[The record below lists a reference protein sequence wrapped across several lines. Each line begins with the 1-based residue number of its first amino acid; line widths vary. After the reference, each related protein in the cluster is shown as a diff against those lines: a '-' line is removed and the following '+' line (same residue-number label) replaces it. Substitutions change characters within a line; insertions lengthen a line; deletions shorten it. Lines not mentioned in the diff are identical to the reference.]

1 MNQKTIISIVVPVYN
16 SKEYLPT
23 CLGSLINQ
31 TIGAD
36 KMEIILVDDGS
47 TDGSVEYLKEFADQN
62 KNVKLFCLPHNT
74 GDAGYVRNIGIKAA
88 TGDWLFCVDS
98 DDWLGP
104 EALERLVKHAEEWDS
119 DVVQGKMINV
129 DGVGRKGKTAYFNSN
144 RESIVNGE
152 LAMEKILS
160 ETVGPWRLIKMD
172 LLKTNHI
179 LFPEGMWPHDVIFM
193 LEVLFAAKHIS
204 IANDYEYYF
213 LRRDS
218 YRNGGLSKTTSMPP
232 AKRPDRIV
240 KSMQRVFDVIDKNSK
255 EPMEYLIVITKI
267 FFYQLGH
274 AIAQIGAYAE
284 QSPEQYCE
292 RGKIFKEK
300 LWERVQRYYTP
311 ELRALLPV
319 TKAVRWDYA
328 QHGIYDE
335 SEIAILPFCTPKAVN
350 SMKLR
355 PDVAENSQNVSRL
368 PELSVLAE
376 DTWQRLRG
384 KAIKAAVICV
394 TDVKSVENLKILV
407 TGTYDYPLLI
417 TEQPEICPVLQYND
431 QLLFAESTIVRK
443 DVWGEPY
450 QGRGRW
456 EAVFSVKEW
465 IKNMESK
472 IKIGFY
478 YRYDEKQAAVI
489 NSYRDDRFAES
500 AVSITMTDAGNADIY
515 YKALL
520 NLGNLIERGSVDE
533 QLKNA
538 KKTIKQYTAKEKELK
553 GKLNQVKGKL
563 SQANRKFNKANEKL
577 NKADC
582 KLNKISRELNNVK
595 TSKSWK
601 LTKPFRMV
609 GEIVRKVLN

>member
-1 MNQKTIISIVVPVYN
+1 MEKKETIVSVVIPVYN
-16 SKEYLPT
+16 TLEYLPT
-23 CLGSLINQ
+23 CLESLKNQ
-31 TIGAD
+31 TIGAGRL
-36 KMEIILVDDGS
+36 EIIIVDDGS
-47 TDGSVEYLKEFADQN
+47 TDGSVEYLKEFAKQN
-62 KNVKLFCLPHNT
+62 KIVKLFCLPQNT
-74 GDAGYVRNIGIKAA
+74 GDAGYVRNVGIKAA

-119 DVVQGKMINV
+119 DVVQGKIISV
-129 DGVGRKGKTAYFNSN
+129 DGAAKKEQLPYFASN
-144 RESIVNGE
+144 EPSIVNGDLTAREE
-152 LAMEKILS
+152 LSAI
-160 ETVGPWRLIKMD
+160 VGPRRLIKID

-179 LFPEGMWPHDVIFM
+179 LFPERIWPEDVIFIYR
-193 LEVLFAAKHIS
+193 VLFAASHIS

-218 YRNGGLSKTTSMPP
+218 FRTGGLSKSNRLTSV
-232 AKRPDRIV
+232 KRPDRIV
-240 KSMQRVFDVIDKNSK
+240 KAMQTLFDLIDANSATLL
-255 EPMEYLIVITKI
+255 EYKFIIKKI
-267 FFYQLGH
+267 FTYHLGH
-274 AIAQIGAYAE
+274 KIEQIDVFAK
-284 QSPEQYCE
+284 QLPDQYPD
-292 RGKIFKEK
+292 RGLSYKKQ
-300 LWERVQRYYTP
+300 LWERASKYYNQDF
-311 ELRALLPV
+311 RALLPV

-376 DTWQRLRG
+376 DTWQRLHA

-489 NSYRDDRFAES
+489 NSYRDDRFTES
-500 AVSITMTDAGNADIY
+500 ILVVAVSEAGDVATY
-515 YKALL
+515 YKVVM
-520 NLGNLIERGSVDE
+520 NLGNLIERGSTDE

-538 KKTIKQYTAKEKELK
+538 KKSIKQYTTKEKELK
-553 GKLNQVKGKL
+553 QKLNTVTK
-563 SQANRKFNKANEKL
+563 KL
-577 NKADC
+577 NG
-582 KLNKISRELNNVK
+582 VK
-595 TSKSWK
+595 SSKSWK
-601 LTKPFRMV
+601 LTKPLRELTRFFS
-609 GEIVRKVLN
+609 KLLK